1 MDVLFYPW
9 NFNEDKFRWIANTI
23 DKSDYIVFLI
33 SQSAVDQYDMWI
45 REDAY
50 NLNRH
55 SSDLFMTILKNV
67 LNLCIENLQF
77 ENKLIMIRFDHTQH
91 ISISK
96 NLNMKQFLLNKQ
108 LKDFLCHIH
117 GLNIIHPDLSRT
129 YMTIDPN
136 LRKSQEGRNLLTAV
150 KRAVKICREISSDSG
165 YPVEEDQKSIKS
177 AITLDQDD
185 LQYYNTENHS
195 GKYSCTQLRFDRHF
209 DIDFLPPA
217 DIDSLDIQSVDLH
230 DEIKNFNLRNY
241 GELDDGH
248 SV

>member
-23 DKSDYIVFLI
+23 DKSDYIVFLT

-50 NLNRH
+50 NFNRH

-67 LNLCIENLQF
+67 LNLRIENLQF
-77 ENKLIMIRFDHTQH
+77 ENKLIMIKFDHTKH

-108 LKDFLCHIH
+108 LTDFLCHIH
-117 GLNIIHPDLSRT
+117 GLNIIHPDLSWTDR
-129 YMTIDPN
+129 TIDPN
-136 LRKSQEGRNLLTAV
+136 LKKSQEGTNLLAAV
-150 KRAVKICREISSDSG
+150 KRAVKNCHGISTDSG
-165 YPVEEDQKSIKS
+165 YPEEGDQVSIKS
-177 AITLDQDD
+177 AVTLDQGN
-185 LQYYNTENHS
+185 LKYYKAENDS
-195 GKYSCTQLRFDRHF
+195 GKCSCTQLRIDGHF
-209 DIDFLPPA
+209 DFDFLPPT

-230 DEIKNFNLRNY
+230 DEIMDFNLRNY
-241 GELDDGH
+241 EQLDDGH

>member
-1 MDVLFYPW
+1 
-9 NFNEDKFRWIANTI
+9 
-23 DKSDYIVFLI
+23 
-33 SQSAVDQYDMWI
+33 MWI

-50 NLNRH
+50 NFNRH

-67 LNLCIENLQF
+67 LNLRIENLQF

-108 LKDFLCHIH
+108 LKDFLCQIH
-117 GLNIIHPDLSRT
+117 GLNIIHPDLNRT
-129 YMTIDPN
+129 YMNIDLD

-150 KRAVKICREISSDSG
+150 KHAVKICREISSDSG

-209 DIDFLPPA
+209 DIDFLPP

>member
-1 MDVLFYPW
+1 
-9 NFNEDKFRWIANTI
+9 
-23 DKSDYIVFLI
+23 
-33 SQSAVDQYDMWI
+33 MWI
-45 REDAY
+45 REDTY

-67 LNLCIENLQF
+67 LNLRIENLQF
-77 ENKLIMIRFDHTQH
+77 ENKLIMLKFDHTQH

-117 GLNIIHPDLSRT
+117 GLNTIHPELSRT
-129 YMTIDPN
+129 SMTIDPN

-150 KRAVKICREISSDSG
+150 KRAVKICREISTDSG
-165 YPVEEDQKSIKS
+165 YPVEEDQVSIKS
-177 AITLDQDD
+177 AVTLDQDD
-185 LQYYNTENHS
+185 LQYCNTGNHS
-195 GKYSCTQLRFDRHF
+195 GKCPCTQLRFDRHF
-209 DIDFLPPA
+209 DFDFLPPT

-241 GELDDGH
+241 GELDDGY